1 MDISENE
8 ELDEQAEKVTKH
20 EEAICV
26 IEDYEKIIRFKKKGI
41 INIAFRQ
48 ERIFKWFKDSE
59 RFEGTVELNVSC
71 WTVYFKLN
79 PLELFEKYPKLK
91 KSTLTW
97 DF

>member
-41 INIAFRQ
+41 INITFRQ
-48 ERIFKWFKDSE
+48 ERIFK
-59 RFEGTVELNVSC
+59 
-71 WTVYFKLN
+71 
-79 PLELFEKYPKLK
+79 
-91 KSTLTW
+91 
-97 DF
+97 